1 MLKCKKGCHFCQGYT
16 GKYSYICVKFVK
28 MKKIIFLIS
37 VFSVLVSC
45 KIQETIAVNE
55 LNEVDLKYGFD
66 FSPMLKLGKKEGEA
80 KQNGK
85 VYDTVLD
92 FKALLAEHKDSIAK
106 LPDSV
111 RTQLEFL
118 ADFDIHMKV
127 DESKDIFLYEM
138 GMKLASF
145 DALSKDM
152 NPFKSIG
159 ALSKM
164 DKSLAMGADKAD
176 DDNEN
181 YETTYTYNSHYFEKK
196 IVSKVKKEKEKQ
208 KISENEELGDDEFSK
223 QLKEALK
230 ECSYVMKYTFPKKI
244 KSVSLKNAKIS
255 EDKKSFTYEILL
267 DDLESQE
274 DLSFKVQFY
283 E

>member
-1 MLKCKKGCHFCQGYT
+1 
-16 GKYSYICVKFVK
+16 
-28 MKKIIFLIS
+28 MKKIIFLIGI
-37 VFSVLVSC
+37 VSVLVSC

-80 KQNGK
+80 KESQK
-85 VYDTVLD
+85 AYDTVLD
-92 FKALLAEHKDSIAK
+92 FRALLAEHKDSIAK

-111 RTQLEFL
+111 RNQLEFL

-138 GMKLASF
+138 GMKLPSF
-145 DALSKDM
+145 EAMSKDM

-176 DDNEN
+176 DDKEN
-181 YETTYTYNSHYFEKK
+181 YETTYTYNERYFEKK
-196 IVSKVKKEKEKQ
+196 IVSKVKKKREKKRF
-208 KISENEELGDDEFSK
+208 SENEELGDDEFSK
-223 QLKEALK
+223 QLKEAFK

-267 DDLESQE
+267 DDLENQE